1 MTWPAS
7 RISIAAGAAANTHRS
22 GLARLMASLT
32 GAGSGPAA
40 TTAQPQK
47 PAGAKPTT
55 PDLTARAM
63 RLHNRSKQG
72 AQAYLRVHNILSR
85 GA

>member
-32 GAGSGPAA
+32 GAGSGR
-40 TTAQPQK
+40 
-47 PAGAKPTT
+47 AGGMSMPRESGTGQHTT
-55 PDLTARAM
+55 PDLTARAY
-63 RLHNRSKQG
+63 RLHNRRKD
-72 AQAYLRVHNILSR
+72 AAERYLSLHRTLGR
-85 GA
+85 GG